1 MKNPK
6 TLRRTRSR
14 PDTVK
19 RVKTGIHNVDRL
31 LGGGIPEKE
40 TLLIKGEPGAGKTN
54 LGLEFLYRGALNGE
68 NGLYISFQDTED
80 DVLRANT
87 FDWNFEEHVEQGRI
101 NIRKMDPYRYEQVP
115 DMIRGMI
122 KENNADRVVVDPI
135 TDLDLYIDSRKD
147 IRKNLLSIKREITNL
162 GATSLL
168 LAENEEATEI
178 EDEVVDGIV
187 NMEVVREQGQ
197 VKREIYIKK
206 LRGSDYN
213 HSVHNYVFN
222 SDGLKVQ

>member
-1 MKNPK
+1 MNRIKTRIKNM
-6 TLRRTRSR
+6 
-14 PDTVK
+14 
-19 RVKTGIHNVDRL
+19 DRL

-40 TLLIKGEPGAGKTN
+40 TVLVKGEPGAGKTN
-54 LGLEFLYRGALNGE
+54 LGLEFLYRGAKKGQK
-68 NGLYISFQDTED
+68 GLFVSFQDTED
-80 DVLRANT
+80 DILRANT
-87 FDWNFEEHVEQGRI
+87 FDWKFDQHVKQGNI

-115 DMIRGMI
+115 DMVRGMI
-122 KENNADRVVVDPI
+122 KENNASRVVVDPI

-147 IRKNLLSIKREITNL
+147 IRKNLLSIKREARNL

-168 LAENEEATEI
+168 LAESKEATEI
-178 EDEVVDGIV
+178 EDEVADGIV
-187 NMEVVREQGQ
+187 NMEVVRENGK

-213 HSVHNYVFN
+213 HSVHNYVFD

>member
-1 MKNPK
+1 M
-6 TLRRTRSR
+6 
-14 PDTVK
+14 K
-19 RVKTGIHNVDRL
+19 RVKTRIDNMDRL

-40 TLLIKGEPGAGKTN
+40 TVLVKGEPGAGKTN
-54 LGLEFLYRGALNGE
+54 LGLEFLYRGAKNGE
-68 NGLYISFQDTED
+68 KGLFVSFQDTED
-80 DVLRANT
+80 DILRANT
-87 FDWNFEEHVEQGRI
+87 FDWKFDQHVEQGNI
-101 NIRKMDPYRYEQVP
+101 NVRKMDPYRYEQVP

-122 KENNADRVVVDPI
+122 KENNASRVIVDPI

-147 IRKNLLSIKREITNL
+147 IRKNLLSIKREVRNL

-168 LAENEEATEI
+168 LAESGEATEI
-178 EDEVVDGIV
+178 EDEVADGIV
-187 NMEVVREQGQ
+187 NMEVVRENGK
-197 VKREIYIKK
+197 VKREIYVKK

>member
-1 MKNPK
+1 MNRIKTRIKNM
-6 TLRRTRSR
+6 
-14 PDTVK
+14 
-19 RVKTGIHNVDRL
+19 DRL

-40 TLLIKGEPGAGKTN
+40 TVLVKGEPGAGKTN
-54 LGLEFLYRGALNGE
+54 LGLEFLYRGAKKGQK
-68 NGLYISFQDTED
+68 GLFVSFQDTED
-80 DVLRANT
+80 DILRANT
-87 FDWNFEEHVEQGRI
+87 FDWKFDQHVEQGNI

-115 DMIRGMI
+115 DMVRGMI
-122 KENNADRVVVDPI
+122 KENNASRVVVDPI

-147 IRKNLLSIKREITNL
+147 IRKNLLSIKREARNL

-168 LAENEEATEI
+168 LAESKEATEI
-178 EDEVVDGIV
+178 EDEVADGIV
-187 NMEVVREQGQ
+187 NMEVVRENGK

-213 HSVHNYVFN
+213 HSVHNYVFD